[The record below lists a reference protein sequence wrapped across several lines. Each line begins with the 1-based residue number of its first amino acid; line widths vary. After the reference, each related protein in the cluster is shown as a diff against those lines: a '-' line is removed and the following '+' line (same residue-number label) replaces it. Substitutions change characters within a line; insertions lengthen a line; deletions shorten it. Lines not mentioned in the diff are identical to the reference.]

1 MQRFVLLEKV
11 TRRAPLGLRF
21 LDLTREVPV
30 TDGLV
35 VTAWQ
40 LGTSSPQYTALR
52 SPLSGIYG
60 FSSLP
65 GLKNYEVGE
74 RPASYWCPPSSPP
87 GSPPLEPT
95 PQELTSLNSLQALL
109 SSNENTARGNFAV
122 YVSDQMERFLP
133 QLLLMC
139 LPKEYLVEV
148 PLFSSPARPAPVGY
162 GAVRGEVVVQGTLL
176 SPPPPPPPPPP
187 QPASWALVTVSP
199 DDGVTTYVAVAD
211 ARGMFTLYIPY
222 ASALPPLQGS
232 PPHGSG
238 TIDQLTWQLTIQVFY
253 QRSTQVF
260 IAGID
265 PPDTLSILEQER
277 ANVYDQDNVPG
288 SSLLRSISFGGDVV
302 VATSGHSQLLVD
314 PALSPI
320 PP

>member
-21 LDLTREVPV
+21 LDLTREVSV

-40 LGTSSPQYTALR
+40 LGTSAPQYIALR

-74 RPASYWCPPSSPP
+74 RPASDWCPPSSPP
-87 GSPPLEPT
+87 GPPPLEPT

-109 SSNENTARGNFAV
+109 SSNENTTRGNFAV

-148 PLFSSPARPAPVGY
+148 PLFSSPARLAPVGY
-162 GAVRGEVVVQGTLL
+162 GAVRGEVVVQETLL
-176 SPPPPPPPPPP
+176 SPPSPPLPP
-187 QPASWALVTVSP
+187 QPAGWALVTVSP

-211 ARGMFTLYIPY
+211 ARGMFTLYLPY

-232 PPHGSG
+232 PPRGSG
-238 TIDQLTWQLTIQVFY
+238 TIDQLTWRLTIRVFC
-253 QRSTQVF
+253 QPSTLVF
-260 IAGID
+260 LAGI
-265 PPDTLSILEQER
+265 PVADTLSILDQ
-277 ANVYDQDNVPG
+277 AQATVYDQDNAPG
-288 SSLLRSISFGGDVV
+288 PILYRSISFGRDVV
-302 VATSGHSQLLVD
+302 VATGGHSQLLVD
-314 PALSPI
+314 PAPPPSP
-320 PP
+320 P

>member
-21 LDLTREVPV
+21 LDLAREVSV

-40 LGTSSPQYTALR
+40 TGTNNPKYIAMR

-60 FSSLP
+60 FRSLP
-65 GLKNYEVGE
+65 GLRQFEVAE
-74 RPASYWCPPSSPP
+74 RPASDWCGPSSPP
-87 GSPPLEPT
+87 ASPPALPT
-95 PQELTSLNSLQALL
+95 PEELTNLNTLQALL
-109 SSNENTARGNFAV
+109 SSEENTAKSNFV
-122 YVSDQMERFLP
+122 IYVNDQMERFLP

-139 LPKEYLVEV
+139 LPKEELIEV
-148 PLFSSPARPAPVGY
+148 PLFSSPARPALVGF
-162 GAVRGEVVVQGTLL
+162 GAVRGEVAEQGTQ
-176 SPPPPPPPPPP
+176 PPR
-187 QPASWALVTVSP
+187 PASWALVTVSP

-211 ARGMFTLYIPY
+211 ARGMFTLYTPY

-238 TIDQLTWQLTIQVFY
+238 TIDQLSWQLTIQVFY
-253 QRSTQVF
+253 QPSTQVF

-265 PPDTLSILEQER
+265 PPDTLSILEQGR
-277 ANVYDQDNVPG
+277 ANVYDQSNTPG

-314 PALSPI
+314 PALSPS